1 MYVTFKWIS
10 FSDKVCDREYETWQS
25 MWHFIKYPI
34 LTRYVTGYMTP
45 DNICDISV
53 NILFWQGMWQ
63 GIWHLTMYVTLEQ
76 LAFSYKDCDRVYDT
90 WQCMWHLCNFPILT
104 MYVTG
109 YMIPDNVCDITE
121 NILLLQGMWQ
131 GIWHLTMYVTFQ

>member
-1 MYVTFKWIS
+1 MNSVVF
-10 FSDKVCDREYETWQS
+10 
-25 MWHFIKYPI
+25 PI
-34 LTRYVTGYMTP
+34 GKTTIC
-45 DNICDISV
+45 NIENNRDTSV
-53 NILFWQGMWQ
+53 I
-63 GIWHLTMYVTLEQ
+63 
-76 LAFSYKDCDRVYDT
+76 
-90 WQCMWHLCNFPILT
+90 FPILT